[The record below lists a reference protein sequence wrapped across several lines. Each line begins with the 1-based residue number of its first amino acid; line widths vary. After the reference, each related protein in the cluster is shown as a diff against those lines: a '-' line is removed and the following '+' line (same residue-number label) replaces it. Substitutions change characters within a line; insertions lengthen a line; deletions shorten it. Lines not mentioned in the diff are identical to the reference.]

1 VIRDFCEEVVCESF
15 YLNGDGHYHLP
26 FLVVDNINKM
36 KTKTQQIKDLF
47 SIGDDRGAVMIA
59 ARFPR
64 LGDYKADILRAREAF
79 LRPANYEAMGYNIEE
94 LKQKGIISLRLLLG
108 L

>member
-1 VIRDFCEEVVCESF
+1 
-15 YLNGDGHYHLP
+15 LP
-26 FLVVDNINKM
+26 FLIVDNINKM

-47 SIGDDRGAVMIA
+47 ALGDARGAVMIA